1 MVNGSHVI
9 FYAKDADKVR
19 GFFKDV
25 LGLGSVDAP
34 DRGHNALRALPD
46 VR

>member
-9 FYAKDADKVR
+9 FYAKDADRVR

-25 LGLGSVDAP
+25 LQLGSVDA
-34 DRGHNALRALPD
+34 GHG
-46 VR
+46 